1 MMPGLGSRSRQL
13 MVLGAL
19 LVVLGLVY
27 APRWRARSGGT
38 RSVVSEA
45 PAASTSGTVDAAL
58 SGAASAAPEGSARR
72 SGAPERL
79 ATRAAQ
85 RERSSAA
92 TWRRDP
98 FVLERQGAG
107 SDELSCT
114 GILWDAKRPVAL
126 INGRAVQPGE
136 EVDGYQVVDISR
148 DRVSLSNGTRTIQ
161 LHVTP

>member
-38 RSVVSEA
+38 RSVVSAA
-45 PAASTSGTVDAAL
+45 PAASAAL
-58 SGAASAAPEGSARR
+58 SGATDAAPEGAAYQ
-72 SGAPERL
+72 SGTPERL
-79 ATRAAQ
+79 VIRAAQ

-114 GILWDAKRPVAL
+114 GILWDAERPVAL

-136 EVDGYQVVDISR
+136 EVDGYQVVEISR
-148 DRVSLSNGTRTIQ
+148 DRVSLSDGTHTIQ

>member
-1 MMPGLGSRSRQL
+1 MMPGLEGRSRQL
-13 MVLGAL
+13 MVLGVL
-19 LVVLGLVY
+19 LLVLGLVY

-45 PAASTSGTVDAAL
+45 PAASTAL
-58 SGAASAAPEGSARR
+58 SGAASTAPEGSLRR

-114 GILWDAKRPVAL
+114 GILWDAQRPVAL

-136 EVDGYQVVDISR
+136 EVDGYQVVEISR
-148 DRVSLSNGTRTIQ
+148 DRVSLSDGTRTIQ